1 MTLVSAFRLATLIL
15 SFPDIA
21 LLVTFSLHLWL
32 TATGDY
38 KPASRSE
45 ALFYLSAAVLL
56 SAMTWRQ
63 IMLLGQP
70 PVENGPI
77 IVILIAEVGILIG
90 MIGQIKNLPRRQW

>member
-32 TATGDY
+32 TVTGD
-38 KPASRSE
+38 RSE